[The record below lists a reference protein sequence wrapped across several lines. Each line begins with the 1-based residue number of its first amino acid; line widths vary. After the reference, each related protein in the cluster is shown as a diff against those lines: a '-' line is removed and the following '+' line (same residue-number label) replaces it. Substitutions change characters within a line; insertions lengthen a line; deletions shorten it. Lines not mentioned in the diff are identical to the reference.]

1 MIMKLSLFLSVAVCF
16 VCSAAGYSQIAIDTL
31 PKYKTTTLPSKKT
44 PFVQTLLV
52 PSAAL
57 LYGTVSLGGNA
68 LHDWNHSV
76 QKNVMA
82 APEQY
87 THLDDYL
94 QYAPAI
100 AGHVL
105 SIAGVKGK
113 HRLFDKLMIDGIAAV
128 GTTAAVLFFK
138 SISSETRPDGSDD
151 RSFPSNHAA
160 TAFCAAELLREE
172 YRDVSPW
179 YGIAGYTVAAATGYL
194 RLYNNKHW
202 LGDVIAGAGIG
213 IASARIANKL
223 FPLAKRII
231 FGKPK
236 TRLIIPG

>member
-1 MIMKLSLFLSVAVCF
+1 MIMKLSLFLSIAICF
-16 VCSAAGYSQIAIDTL
+16 VCSDAGYSQISIDTF
-31 PKYKTTTLPSKKT
+31 PKYKTVTLPSKKT
-44 PFVQTLLV
+44 AFVQTLLV

-57 LYGTVSLGGNA
+57 LYGAVSLGSNA
-68 LHDWNHSV
+68 LHDWNHTV

-82 APEQY
+82 SPGQY

-138 SISSETRPDGSDD
+138 SISSETRPDGTDD

-172 YRDVSPW
+172 YRNVSPW

-213 IASARIANKL
+213 IASARIATKL
-223 FPLAKRII
+223 LPMARRVL
-231 FGKPK
+231 FGKNKAAVILPY
-236 TRLIIPG
+236 

>member
-1 MIMKLSLFLSVAVCF
+1 MKLYVLVFTTLCFLYSV
-16 VCSAAGYSQIAIDTL
+16 AGYSQISVDTF
-31 PKYKTTTLPSKKT
+31 PNYKITNHPYRKT
-44 PFVQTLLV
+44 PFVKSLLI

-57 LYGTVSLGGNA
+57 LYGVISLNRGA
-68 LHDWNHSV
+68 LNNFNHTV

-82 APEQY
+82 GSGHY
-87 THLDDYL
+87 TNLDDYL
-94 QYAPAI
+94 QYTPAI

-113 HRLFDKLMIDGIAAV
+113 HKLFDRLMIDGIAAV

-138 SISSETRPDGSDD
+138 SICSETRPDGSDD

-172 YRDVSPW
+172 YREVSPW

-202 LGDVIAGAGIG
+202 FGDVIAGAAIG

-223 FPLAKRII
+223 FPLAKRIV